1 MLGSVKEHDML
12 IETGDM
18 NAKVG
23 NDNWAYESVMGKHG
37 LGQRNDSGE
46 GLCDMCDMN
55 ELVTTGTWF
64 PHKTIHKVT
73 WVSPG
78 GNTTNQIDHVL
89 IRRLGDLEIQ

>member
-1 MLGSVKEHDML
+1 
-12 IETGDM
+12 
-18 NAKVG
+18 
-23 NDNWAYESVMGKHG
+23 MGKHG

-55 ELVTTGTWF
+55 ELVTTGTLF

-78 GNTTNQIDHVL
+78 GNTTNQIVWIDHVL
-89 IRRLGDLEIQ
+89 ISGHGDLDKITR